1 MESEI
6 FSPRRD
12 SVKCCDCAC
21 PTCSLIGKP
30 SSTWLRSVKRKYDE
44 FETGNQFYVP
54 EFDLYSNPKVQIEN
68 ECVALRETVSTQQA
82 TIQDLQTE
90 LEKERNASSSAANE
104 AMSMILKLQKQKAE
118 IQMEASQFK
127 RFAEEK
133 MAHDQEEILA
143 LEDILY
149 KREEGVESLTCEAM
163 AYKHRMMS
171 YGLTEA
177 DVEGE
182 KDGEIQS
189 MGTDDNFDAEVDLPA
204 YDYPP
209 LKCSLN
215 ENPGDEIED
224 IEKYAFGE
232 TPNTGEQLRDLEQR
246 LFQVERDPSSSQLDG
261 GFPGRNMEQRL
272 FQVERDPSNS
282 RMDGGFPGRNV
293 EQRLFQVERD
303 PSNSQMDGGFPG
315 RNVEQR
321 LFQVETDPSNS
332 RMDGGFPGRNVE
344 QRVFPV
350 ERDSSSSQMDG
361 GFPERNEE
369 QRVFQVER
377 DPNSSQMDGGFPG
390 RNEEQRNF
398 QVEWN
403 PSSSQM
409 DGGFPVRNLEQRNF
423 QVERNPINNQM
434 DGGFPIRN
442 LEQRNLQEERNPS
455 RSQMDGGIPGT
466 KNVLEKVIV
475 GHSPRR
481 TRHSRRVSTE
491 SYNSLLA
498 KETASEFT
506 IDSPR
511 FNIGSPRFNAS
522 YKKMEFVSKMDE
534 ISNSRRMGN
543 TSEVADDMS
552 DRVYTI
558 DSVYHGATYNETPEP
573 KLGAET
579 ANEYASTPW
588 GDFNLPDACDP
599 YIKKLYTRLQALEA
613 DRESMRQALLSMR
626 TDKAQ
631 LVLLKEIAQ
640 HLSKEMPSNRQVVA
654 KPSILGSL
662 PFMPVFKW
670 IASLI
675 FWRRKARRSKYL
687 YGFSPNNVGLL
698 MLLDKGPRLGQ
709 WRCLSSTQV

>member
-261 GFPGRNMEQRL
+261 G
-272 FQVERDPSNS
+272 
-282 RMDGGFPGRNV
+282 
-293 EQRLFQVERD
+293 
-303 PSNSQMDGGFPG
+303 
-315 RNVEQR
+315 
-321 LFQVETDPSNS
+321 
-332 RMDGGFPGRNVE
+332 
-344 QRVFPV
+344 
-350 ERDSSSSQMDG
+350 
-361 GFPERNEE
+361 
-369 QRVFQVER
+369 
-377 DPNSSQMDGGFPG
+377 
-390 RNEEQRNF
+390 
-398 QVEWN
+398 
-403 PSSSQM
+403 
-409 DGGFPVRNLEQRNF
+409 
-423 QVERNPINNQM
+423 
-434 DGGFPIRN
+434 
-442 LEQRNLQEERNPS
+442 
-455 RSQMDGGIPGT
+455 IPGT